1 MNDKK
6 IKEVDLSLFK
16 TNPNIEF
23 EKCQCSCHNSEF
35 MVMHFM
41 PCCNICKYCEQR
53 IDILSYEEHIEVCK
67 KITVSYIIYVIP
79 CSNRYNKCFLT
90 NQRDTFFNFQSNRV

>member
-1 MNDKK
+1 MSDKK
-6 IKEVDLSLFK
+6 LKEVDLSLFK

-41 PCCNICKYCEQR
+41 PCCNICKYCKQR
-53 IDILSYEEHIEVCK
+53 IDILSYEKHIEVCK
-67 KITVSYIIYVIP
+67 KIAKENEKLFS
-79 CSNRYNKCFLT
+79 
-90 NQRDTFFNFQSNRV
+90 